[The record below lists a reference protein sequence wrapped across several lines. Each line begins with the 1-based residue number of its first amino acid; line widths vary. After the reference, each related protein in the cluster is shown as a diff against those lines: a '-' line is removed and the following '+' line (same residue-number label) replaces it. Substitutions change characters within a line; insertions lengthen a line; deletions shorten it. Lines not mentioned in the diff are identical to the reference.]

1 MNDYNT
7 SIWYNNVSCFKG
19 KKDAWLHS
27 KEISIT
33 LFKKDS
39 LSGPKKPRPII
50 WIFYIRLLSNLS
62 LKC

>member
-50 WIFYIRLLSNLS
+50 WIFYN
-62 LKC
+62 